1 MLLALRE
8 LKAPCA
14 RRDLAELAGL
24 SRGTLSLSLQRL
36 TAREL
41 IQVENLKDS
50 KTQKRLLQ
58 VSFPNLSAAV
68 FQDLDLALDDTRQI
82 SLSGLSPEECAQYEA
97 LAARVRSNIEAAL
110 L

>member
-8 LKAPCA
+8 LKAPCT
-14 RRDLAELAGL
+14 RRDLTELTGL
-24 SRGTLSLSLQRL
+24 TRGALSLSLQRL

-41 IQVENLKDS
+41 ILVETLKDS
-50 KTQKRLLQ
+50 KAQKRLMQ
-58 VSFPNLSAAV
+58 VSFPDPCAAV
-68 FQDLDLALDDTRQI
+68 FQDLDLALDDARQT

-97 LAARVRSNIEAAL
+97 LSARVRSNIEAAL